1 MHKRGLKHHHFILRR
16 RSDQESVYHD
26 IQLNLDTD
34 KSVPN
39 SSVPSVNEK
48 RPTSDIPEAAG
59 LPDAEELSSQ
69 STVPSPVVPTV
80 SASTA
85 STSTSTTVESET
97 IPGAEPIRRSTRSRR
112 PVKRL
117 IDEI

>member
-1 MHKRGLKHHHFILRR
+1 MVASLPAIIDHLRR
-16 RSDQESVYHD
+16 RSDQVSVYHD

-39 SSVPSVNEK
+39 SSVPNSNEEM
-48 RPTSDIPEAAG
+48 PTIDIPEVTG
-59 LPDAEELSSQ
+59 LPDAEELLSH

-80 SASTA
+80 SANTA
-85 STSTSTTVESET
+85 STSTSTTVEPET
-97 IPGAEPIRRSTRSRR
+97 IPSAEPSRRSTRTMR

-117 IDEI
+117 INEI